1 MRHLLDRD
9 AFLTPKRRGVSLRG
23 LDFSSWQS
31 ILVTVLG
38 VTLVTL
44 LGVGIRLLTQMT
56 FQQRRE
62 RMNRQINERL
72 RTLIA
77 AYKVLGGSFTGD
89 LTVDPA
95 HRRDLRRRD
104 QDGVADEP
112 MAALDLSAE
121 GASRSDRTRRIRDAV
136 EAALSDIILL
146 GTEEH
151 VRLADTAVRELVAGH
166 PVHTH
171 ELVVSLRAFVRDAL
185 DLDPIPADLTIAMQG
200 PTRPAS
206 SGGGKGGGGRTE
218 GRSGG
223 GNSGGGGGLGGGGL
237 ARGGDVP
244 GDDPHHVAVPNAER

>member
-1 MRHLLDRD
+1 M
-9 AFLTPKRRGVSLRG
+9 RG

-31 ILVTVLG
+31 LLVTILG
-38 VTLVTL
+38 LTLVTL

-95 HRRDLRRRD
+95 HKRDLRRHG
-104 QDGVADEP
+104 QDAGSEEP
-112 MAALDLSAE
+112 MAALDLGAAH
-121 GASRSDRTRRIRDAV
+121 ASRSDRTRRVRDAV

-151 VRLADTAVRELVAGH
+151 VRLADRAVRQLIAGH

-171 ELVVSLRAFVRDAL
+171 ELVVALRAFVRDAL

-200 PTRPAS
+200 PTRPAT
-206 SGGGKGGGGRTE
+206 SGGGRGGAGKDDGGRGGGG
-218 GRSGG
+218 
-223 GNSGGGGGLGGGGL
+223 GGGGGLGGGGI
-237 ARGGDVP
+237 GGYASS
-244 GDDPHHVAVPNAER
+244 DDPHHFGTPKAE